1 MSLFM
6 AQSHYSKNRTV
17 TSMLLGK
24 ICSRPV
30 TFLCVFFLFVWGVFA
45 VRDQQQIV
53 QPTSG
58 HPEVD
63 VLSLSITST
72 SHLVLSNLPPISHG
86 LSESDNNTVCVSL
99 HRCVCCLSLR

>member
-1 MSLFM
+1 
-6 AQSHYSKNRTV
+6 
-17 TSMLLGK
+17 MLLGK

-30 TFLCVFFLFVWGVFA
+30 TFLCVFLFVWGFFA

-72 SHLVLSNLPPISHG
+72 SHLVQSNLPPISHG
-86 LSESDNNTVCVSL
+86 LSESDNNT
-99 HRCVCCLSLR
+99 LRQNL

>member
-1 MSLFM
+1 
-6 AQSHYSKNRTV
+6 
-17 TSMLLGK
+17 MLLGK

-30 TFLCVFFLFVWGVFA
+30 TFLCVFFFLFVWGGFA